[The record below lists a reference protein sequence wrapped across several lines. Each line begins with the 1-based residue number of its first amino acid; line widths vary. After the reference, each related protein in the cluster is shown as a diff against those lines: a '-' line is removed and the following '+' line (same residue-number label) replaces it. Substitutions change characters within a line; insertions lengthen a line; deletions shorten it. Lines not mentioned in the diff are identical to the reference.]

1 MLTII
6 YELLLAIK
14 DLLESCKQTA
24 TAAPMRQQAVSD
36 KLVQAKQEAQTKQG
50 LGNIVAALENIMIK
64 IKDTNRIKEIIQD
77 VQVIGEQ
84 IKSIF
89 SEETD
94 VINKI
99 MALIQEIDK
108 LSKDL

>member
-24 TAAPMRQQAVSD
+24 TPAPMRQQAVSD

-50 LGNIVAALENIMIK
+50 MGSIVAALESIMIK